1 MNSIKSNIKIKLFK
15 TKQHIKN
22 LREKVN
28 TKINSSTKFN
38 FKSSNTLRKPN
49 YKFMFMFPMLYIP
62 QIAYLAEEEEEK
74 KESTELEMKD
84 IVRGEYENKIRTFSS
99 IEKRFLIFAKI
110 KKYGDYR
117 MTYFQFLDSLV
128 PFQYIKTKNSDEIS
142 KILNENENFQKV
154 LKKIDINNDGFINFE
169 EFIILSIVMSTSL
182 NEYQASFPTGKLT
195 REQLAE
201 FLMNKISQ
209 LEALKITSKSF
220 VDGRIIKTDY
230 NTLYRYMVDF
240 VSLVFKNTV
249 IDINKDLSQFLFEV
263 YLLMLFYE
271 FFRVPSENKKISMEN
286 FAKVLMSYVNIYKN
300 KHIKKKIEDKL
311 INLQGDVS
319 FDEYVSFF
327 WFLKGLHNDKAEVF
341 KKGQLN
347 LEDLKKIAD
356 EKLKNMPT
364 AGFKI
369 KKGISQRQLQLLID
383 IFDENGKKLFQI

>member
-1 MNSIKSNIKIKLFK
+1 MNSIKSNIKIKLFN
-15 TKQHIKN
+15 TKQHIRN

-28 TKINSSTKFN
+28 SKINSNLKYNF
-38 FKSSNTLRKPN
+38 FKSTNRLKKPN
-49 YKFMFMFPMLYIP
+49 YKFMLMFPMLYIP
-62 QIAYLAEEEEEK
+62 QIAYLADEDEK
-74 KESTELEMKD
+74 KESTGLEMKD

-117 MTYFQFLDSLV
+117 MNYFQFLDSLV
-128 PFQYIKTKNSDEIS
+128 PFQYIKTKNSEEIS
-142 KILNENENFQKV
+142 KILNENQNFQKV
-154 LKKIDINNDGFINFE
+154 LKKIDINNDGYINFE
-169 EFIILSIVMSTSL
+169 EFIILSVVLSTSF
-182 NEYQASFPTGKLT
+182 NEYVSSFPTGKVT

-209 LEALKITSKSF
+209 IEALKITNKSF

-240 VSLVFKNTV
+240 VSLVFKNPT
-249 IDINKDLSQFLFEV
+249 IDINKDLSQFLFEI

-271 FFRVPSENKKISMEN
+271 FFKIPSENNKISMEN

-300 KHIKKKIEDKL
+300 KNIKNKIENKL

-327 WFLKGLHNDKAEVF
+327 WFLKGLRHSKAEVF
-341 KKGQLN
+341 KKGQVT

-356 EKLKNMPT
+356 EKIKNMPT

-383 IFDENGKKLFQI
+383 IFDENGR

>member
-1 MNSIKSNIKIKLFK
+1 
-15 TKQHIKN
+15 
-22 LREKVN
+22 
-28 TKINSSTKFN
+28 
-38 FKSSNTLRKPN
+38 
-49 YKFMFMFPMLYIP
+49 MLYIP
-62 QIAYLAEEEEEK
+62 QIAHLAEEEEEK

-117 MTYFQFLDSLV
+117 MNYFQFLDSLV
-128 PFQYIKTKNSDEIS
+128 PFQYIKTKNSEEIS
-142 KILNENENFQKV
+142 KILNENQNFQKV

-169 EFIILSIVMSTSL
+169 EFIILSVVMSTSFS
-182 NEYQASFPTGKLT
+182 EYLSTFPSGKIT
-195 REQLAE
+195 REELSE
-201 FLMNKISQ
+201 FLMKKISEI
-209 LEALKITSKSF
+209 EALKITNKSF

-240 VSLVFKNTV
+240 VSLVFKNSTV
-249 IDINKDLSQFLFEV
+249 DINKDLSLFLFEV

-271 FFRVPSENKKISMEN
+271 FFRIPSENNKISMEN

-300 KHIKKKIEDKL
+300 KNIKNKIENKL

-327 WFLKGLHNDKAEVF
+327 WFLKGLHHNKNEVF
-341 KKGQLN
+341 KKGQLT
-347 LEDLKKIAD
+347 LEDLIKIAD
-356 EKLKNMPT
+356 EKIKNMPT

-369 KKGISQRQLQLLID
+369 KKGISKRQLQLLID
-383 IFDENGKKLFQI
+383 IFDENGKKIKIKFLFSFYRRWKT